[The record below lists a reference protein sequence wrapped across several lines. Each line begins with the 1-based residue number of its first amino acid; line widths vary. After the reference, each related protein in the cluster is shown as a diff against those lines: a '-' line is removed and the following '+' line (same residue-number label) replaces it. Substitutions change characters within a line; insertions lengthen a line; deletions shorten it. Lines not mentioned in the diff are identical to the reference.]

1 MNEEKLKK
9 LIHDVYDNV
18 AAYREFIKEMTG
30 SDSLPVNLNV
40 DKVDLASLPLC
51 DKQNYLLRHDVRA
64 LSREGDLNR
73 IHLIGASSGF
83 SSSGAVHW
91 PKCPED
97 ERGYMESIETM
108 FIHYYNIDTRR
119 TLVIECLALGLWI
132 GGMQLAAALRHIAI
146 YGGHPFTICTPG
158 LDLRSA
164 VDIMKEYD
172 GIFDQVLIL
181 TNPSN
186 IPLITA
192 LMEDTGLRINGGNI
206 YFPVVGE
213 YYTEQFREQTAKRF
227 GHSTDDPFV
236 VWTGYGSADT
246 GLIGTETTAT
256 IALRKFFFHHPE
268 LSLQFFG
275 TESTPML
282 LQLSDECRIEIVDG
296 QIVCTKNQFF
306 PLIRYNTKDSGILL
320 SKCDLHDIIPDSLYA
335 TLPDEILCVM
345 GRVDNQ
351 IVFYGTNL
359 NVNDIA
365 EHLLTLPSDYGYGG
379 LYTVQE
385 RIVGGVQTYHFVFYV
400 KDIDKCASAVRFLD
414 AVVDYARGNNAEF
427 NYKYGNLTQ
436 SATVPLL
443 SAEIADIDRQE
454 SDINII
460 TPTIKKQ
467 REI

>member
-1 MNEEKLKK
+1 MKMMIINKDYSLLWCGQLVSQLGNRIYLMALAWYFVAVLGNGSGLFMLFMVSALPPLLFGVAIGPMVEKWNKRHTVITCDILSGI
-9 LIHDVYDNV
+9 LVGILATAV
-18 AAYREFIKEMTG
+18 MTG
-30 SDSLPVNLNV
+30 NAPEWLVYVVCFILNTVNLFFSPSVNV
-40 DKVDLASLPLC
+40 MLPSIVGKDKVQ
-51 DKQNYLLRHDVRA
+51 K
-64 LSREGDLNR
+64 
-73 IHLIGASSGF
+73 
-83 SSSGAVHW
+83 
-91 PKCPED
+91 
-97 ERGYMESIETM
+97 
-108 FIHYYNIDTRR
+108 
-119 TLVIECLALGLWI
+119 
-132 GGMQLAAALRHIAI
+132 
-146 YGGHPFTICTPG
+146 
-158 LDLRSA
+158 
-164 VDIMKEYD
+164 
-172 GIFDQVLIL
+172 
-181 TNPSN
+181 
-186 IPLITA
+186 
-192 LMEDTGLRINGGNI
+192 
-206 YFPVVGE
+206 GE

-246 GLIGTETTAT
+246 GLIGAETTAT

-268 LSLQFFG
+268 LSLRFFG

-282 LQLSDECRIEIVDG
+282 LQFSDECRIEIVDG

-385 RIVGGVQTYHFVFYV
+385 RIIGGVQTYHFVFYV

-443 SAEIADIDRQE
+443 SAEIADIKSIDPKVKHKY
-454 SDINII
+454 II
-460 TPTIKKQ
+460 K
-467 REI
+467 